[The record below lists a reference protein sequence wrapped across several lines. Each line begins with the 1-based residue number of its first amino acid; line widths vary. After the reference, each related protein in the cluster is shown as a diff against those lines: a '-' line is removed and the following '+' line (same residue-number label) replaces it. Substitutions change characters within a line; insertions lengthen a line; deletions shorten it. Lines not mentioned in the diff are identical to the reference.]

1 MSPTRPDYTLAYP
14 AVDNALSVITARYEA
29 REGDSSLPDRLR
41 QAYDQID
48 SLLRLIDNLE
58 SDFGDLCDF
67 GWDDVP
73 EDLANRMAELF
84 DEARRCGGS

>member
-1 MSPTRPDYTLAYP
+1 MPPTRPDYSLSYP
-14 AVDNALSVITARYEA
+14 AEDNPLAVILARPQA

-67 GWDDVP
+67 GWEDVP
-73 EDLANRMAELF
+73 EELSDRMTELF
-84 DEARRCGGS
+84 DEARRCAGS

>member
-1 MSPTRPDYTLAYP
+1 MAPTRPDYTLTYP
-14 AVDNALSVITARYEA
+14 SVDNAPEVPARPEA

-48 SLLRLIDNLE
+48 SLLRLIGNLE